1 MTTPNE
7 RRQALTAILEQRVLV
22 LDGAMGTMLQQR
34 NLTAADFC
42 GPVLEGC
49 NESLNR
55 TRSDVVLDIHRA
67 YLATGSDAIETN
79 TFNCDRISL
88 HDYGLQDDVRELN
101 VTAAK
106 LARQATDEFW
116 TAEKPRFVIGSM
128 GPTKRALRRVDKF
141 SRPNHRPVRRSQPE
155 RCLRDNGKLEESF
168 RRVLPISTF
177 ECECAPVRPKG

>member
-7 RRQALTAILEQRVLV
+7 RRQALTDILEQRVLV

-34 NLTAADFC
+34 NLTAADFG

-55 TRSDVVLDIHRA
+55 TRPDVVLDIHRA
-67 YLATGSDAIETN
+67 YLAAGSDAIETN
-79 TFNCDRISL
+79 TFNCDSISL

-106 LARQATDEFW
+106 LARQAADEFW
-116 TAEKPRFVIGSM
+116 TAEKPRFVIGSI
-128 GPTKRALRRVDKF
+128 GPTRRELRTG
-141 SRPNHRPVRRSQPE
+141 
-155 RCLRDNGKLEESF
+155 GKAELAQETSSA
-168 RRVLPISTF
+168 VLLTLSG
-177 ECECAPVRPKG
+177 A